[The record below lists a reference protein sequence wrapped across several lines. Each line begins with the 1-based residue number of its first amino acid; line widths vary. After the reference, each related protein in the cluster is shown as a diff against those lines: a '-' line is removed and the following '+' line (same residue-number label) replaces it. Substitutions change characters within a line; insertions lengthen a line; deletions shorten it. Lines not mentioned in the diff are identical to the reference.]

1 MADQAVIMSAFT
13 DNFNRARLLAASA
26 PHSGDW
32 LHALPL
38 STCGL
43 RLDIEAVRVAVG
55 LRLGTSLCEPHQ
67 CPCGK
72 QVDARGTHGLSCKR
86 GAGPSIRHH
95 QINEIIHRVLARA
108 STPSVL
114 KPTGLSRT
122 DGKRPDG
129 LTLIPWQQ
137 EKSLT
142 WDVTITDTTVADSYL
157 HLTSA
162 KAGGAAENA
171 ATRKEDKYVDL
182 QQTYTFIPLAFET
195 LGPIKVKGVK
205 FLQELDRHIAAISDE
220 NRQNSFLFQRI
231 SITLQRF
238 NAITFA
244 DTSA

>member
-1 MADQAVIMSAFT
+1 ML
-13 DNFNRARLLAASA
+13 LLAASA
-26 PHSGDW
+26 PHSGDR

-43 RLDIEAVRVAVG
+43 RLDNEAVRVAVG

-72 QVDARGTHGLSCKR
+72 QVDARGTHDLSCKW
-86 GAGPSIRHH
+86 GAGRFIRHH
-95 QINEIIHRVLARA
+95 QLNDIIHRALTRA

-114 KPTGLSRT
+114 EPSGLSRT

-129 LTLIPWQQ
+129 LTLIPWQRG
-137 EKSLT
+137 KRLT
-142 WDVTITDTTVADSYL
+142 WDVTVTDTFADSYL

-182 QQTYTFIPLAFET
+182 QQTHTFIPLAFET
-195 LGPIKVKGVK
+195 LGPINVKGVE
-205 FLQELDRHIAAISDE
+205 FLQEGGHRLAAISDD
-220 NRQNSFLFQRI
+220 NRQTSFLFQRI

-244 DTSA
+244 DTFA